1 MRTHLP
7 NFTLLVGMF
16 CLMNILSAAGPS
28 EKGKGQGKK
37 METPTG
43 TDFVTA
49 AKPAGKPVGNFTLT
63 SPAVKDGGDLPN
75 EYTGDGESAS
85 PPLAWTNPPKG
96 TQSYALIMHHLDPD
110 NNTKIYWLE
119 YDIAPTVSSVA
130 KNVQDFG
137 TMGKS
142 TVHNRVEYAPPHSK
156 GPGAK
161 KYILTLFA
169 LSVKPDLKN
178 ATQPIT
184 AEVLLAAMK
193 GKILGAADL
202 SVIYTRPADASD
214 EEEKRPARKGDRPN
228 DASGAPPNRPSK

>member
-1 MRTHLP
+1 MRPSLR
-7 NFTLLVGMF
+7 NLVLLVGIL
-16 CLMNILSAAGPS
+16 CLLNPLSAAGPS

-37 METPTG
+37 AEAPAG
-43 TDFVTA
+43 ADFVTA
-49 AKPAGKPVGNFTLT
+49 AKPVGKPVGNFTLT
-63 SPAVKDGGDLPN
+63 SPAVKDGGDLPK

-85 PPLAWTNPPKG
+85 PPLAWANAPQG
-96 TQSYALIMHHLDPD
+96 TQSYALIMHHLDPE
-110 NNTKIYWLE
+110 NKTKIYWLM

-142 TVHNRVEYAPPHSK
+142 TVHNRLEYAPPHSK

-169 LSVKPDLKN
+169 LSAKPDLKN
-178 ATQPIT
+178 AAQPIT
-184 AEVLLAAMK
+184 AEVLLAAVK

-202 SVIYTRPADASD
+202 SVIYTRTAGASD
-214 EEEKRPARKGDRPN
+214 QEDKRPARKGDLPNEAAETPPARP
-228 DASGAPPNRPSK
+228 AK

>member
-1 MRTHLP
+1 MRSSLCKLI
-7 NFTLLVGMF
+7 LLVGIF
-16 CLMNILSAAGPS
+16 CLSHPLSAAGPT

-37 METPTG
+37 LESPAG

-49 AKPAGKPVGNFTLT
+49 AKPTGKPAGNFTLT
-63 SPAVKDGGDLPN
+63 SPAVKDGGDLPK

-85 PPLAWTNPPKG
+85 PPLAWANAPQG
-96 TQSYALIMHHLDPD
+96 TQSYALIMHHLDPE
-110 NNTKIYWLE
+110 NKTKIYWLM

-142 TVHNRVEYAPPHSK
+142 TVHNRLEYAPPHSK

-169 LSVKPDLKN
+169 LSAKPDLKN

-184 AEVLLAAMK
+184 AEVLLAAVK

-202 SVIYTRPADASD
+202 SVIYTRTAGASD

-228 DASGAPPNRPSK
+228 DAAETPPARPAK